1 MFKHFILILGVCF
14 VVLRASPVYAQQ
26 AGGIVPCP
34 DNYPGQV
41 VALTNAYRQTYGRRP
56 LTWNSELAQ
65 VAANHAYWMAT
76 ANQLSHMDARG
87 WRVRDRVDHSRY
99 GEFAETVAEN
109 IANGHD
115 TPEKV
120 IAAWQASPSHN
131 MALLLPQLEDIGVA
145 CFINPASHYRMFWVQ
160 VFANKVF

>member
-1 MFKHFILILGVCF
+1 MRVIKRLFLILTIC
-14 VVLRASPVYAQQ
+14 LLALPAHAQM

-34 DNYPGQV
+34 ASYPAQV
-41 VALTNAYRQTYGRRP
+41 VALTNAYRQSYGRAQ
-56 LTWNSELAQ
+56 LNWNPELAQ

-87 WRVRDRVDHSRY
+87 WRVRDRVDHSNY

-131 MALLLPQLEDIGVA
+131 MALLLPQLQDIGVA
-145 CFINPASHYRMFWVQ
+145 CFINPNSHYHMFWVQ